1 MGIGPKGA
9 VFGSSEARMKHRFA
23 LTLALTALVSA
34 VPGGVVESASAEG
47 ATELRIAT
55 LAPSG
60 SSWMKVFNAWN
71 STIRKESDNTL
82 KLRFYTGGSQGD
94 ERDFVRKMRAGQM
107 DGAAVTTT
115 GLGMVVRSVLVL
127 AVPDVITEYSQLDR
141 VRDELNSQFDEMFD
155 KEGYKLLGWGDVGKT
170 RIFSM
175 SKFERP
181 SDLKSLRPWA
191 WKDDLIFT
199 EFLKVVGAN
208 GVRLGVPEVYPAL
221 QTKMI
226 DTLPSSA
233 LAAVSLQ
240 WYTKLNY
247 VTATNSG
254 IIVGATIVRKDKFDA
269 LSEEHQKL
277 LVDTGLRAHKAL
289 NISIRRDDDI
299 SYDTILK
306 RGITAIS
313 TDAAKAEWTKAATQV
328 RTNLIGRVYP
338 KSLLDAVESA
348 AGKK

>member
-1 MGIGPKGA
+1 
-9 VFGSSEARMKHRFA
+9 MKHRLAF
-23 LTLALTALVSA
+23 TLALALFAFALPGATVKSA
-34 VPGGVVESASAEG
+34 NAEG
-47 ATELRIAT
+47 AAELRIAT

-71 STIRKESDNTL
+71 STLQKETNNTL

-107 DGAAVTTT
+107 DGAAITTT
-115 GLGMVVRSVLVL
+115 GLGMLVRSVLVL
-127 AVPDVITEYSQLDR
+127 SLPGVFTEYEELDQ
-141 VRDELNSQFDEMFD
+141 VRAELNSQFEEMFI
-155 KEGYKLLGWGDVGKT
+155 KEGYQLLGWGDVGKT

-175 SKFERP
+175 HKFERP
-181 SDLKSLRPWA
+181 SDLKQLRPWA

-221 QTKMI
+221 QTKMV

-240 WYTKLNY
+240 WYTRLKY
-247 VTATNSG
+247 VTATNDG

-269 LSEEHQKL
+269 LTEEQKKVL
-277 LVDTGLRAHKAL
+277 LDTGIRAHKAL
-289 NISIRRDDDI
+289 NKSIRRDDDK
-299 SYDTILK
+299 SYETILK

-313 TDAAKAEWTKAATQV
+313 ISSAQAEWDKAAEEV
-328 RTNLIGRVYP
+328 RGNLTGRVYS
-338 KSLLDAVESA
+338 KSLLEAVQRA
-348 AGKK
+348 AGK